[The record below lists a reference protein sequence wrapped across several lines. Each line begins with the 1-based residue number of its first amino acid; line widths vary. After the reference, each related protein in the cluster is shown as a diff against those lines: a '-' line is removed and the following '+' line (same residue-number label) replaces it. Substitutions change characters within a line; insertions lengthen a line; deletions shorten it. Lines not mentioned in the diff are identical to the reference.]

1 MKKHLKWLIPL
12 FAVAIVAIAAAV
24 APIFHLTNTI
34 VHESDHVSV
43 RKVTPA
49 EETKQIYAQMSP
61 LTEDTVFQYPLI
73 VSGVVKNIRE
83 VEISYSD
90 YGREKT
96 KCVTLFDL
104 KVTEYLKNS
113 SPSLKEKRV
122 LTLGHSLSSYQ
133 WISGAPELTEGGE
146 YILFCYV
153 FADDPEPEPM
163 YTHEYSD
170 AWITDP
176 VRLIIAKD
184 GEAYNANE
192 FFKVYAGD
200 SKASES
206 ECNSLMTFRAPA
218 DAFETYIREHANA
231 DREVN

>member
-1 MKKHLKWLIPL
+1 MKKRLKWLIPL
-12 FAVAIVAIAAAV
+12 SAVAIVAVVAAV
-24 APIFHLTNTI
+24 ALILHLTNPI
-34 VHESDHVSV
+34 VHESEHVSV

-49 EETKQIYAQMSP
+49 EETKQLYAQMSP

-73 VSGVVKNIRE
+73 VSGIVKNIRE
-83 VEISYSD
+83 VEIAYTD

-104 KVTEYLKNS
+104 QVAEYLKNS
-113 SPSLKEKRV
+113 SPSLKEKKV

-153 FADDPEPEPM
+153 FADDPDPEPM

-176 VRLIIAKD
+176 VRLIIPKD
-184 GEAYNANE
+184 GDAYNANE
-192 FFKVYAGD
+192 FFKVYAND
-200 SKASES
+200 SNTSGS
-206 ECNSLMTFRAPA
+206 NSLMTFRAPA
-218 DAFETYIREHANA
+218 DAFEKYIREHANA